1 MIMNLFKGKS
11 ILVTG
16 GTGSIGSIIVKKLLE
31 LNPRQIKVLS
41 RDETKQ
47 YNLAQELNFNPK
59 VRFLIGD
66 IRNKDRVN
74 KAMDNIDIV
83 FHAAAMKHILACEN
97 DPFEAVETNVHG
109 MQNIIDCA
117 MANNVKKVIGVSTD
131 KATDPVSVMG
141 CTKLLA
147 EKMML
152 AHYKGTHPTKFC
164 FVRFGNV
171 LNSRGSV
178 IPLFYKQIM
187 AGGPVTVTDERVC
200 RFFMSINQAV
210 GLIFKAS
217 GLMQDREIFILKDM
231 SVLKIYDLAKAMI
244 ELYAPKFGYDPE
256 EIKIK
261 ITGLKLGERLH
272 EKLLTED
279 EALFALENKA
289 MFIIVP
295 LVNYGLNK
303 KATLEK
309 YMKTMKAKKCK
320 VADYT
325 TESKKYLSVG
335 QIKKLLVKD
344 DKKMLETLNHYY

>member
-1 MIMNLFKGKS
+1 M
-11 ILVTG
+11 TG
-16 GTGSIGSIIVKKLLE
+16 GTGSIGSIIVKKLLK

-47 YNLAQELNFNPK
+47 YNLAQELNYNTR
-59 VRFLIGD
+59 VRLLIGD

-74 KAMDNIDIV
+74 KAMENIDIV
-83 FHAAAMKHILACEN
+83 FHAAAMKHIPACEN
-97 DPFEAVETNVHG
+97 DPFEAVETNVRG
-109 MQNIIDCA
+109 MQNIIDGA
-117 MANNVKKVIGVSTD
+117 MANNVEKVIGISTD

-152 AHYKGTHPTKFC
+152 AHYSGRYPTKFC

-187 AGGPVTVTDERVC
+187 AGGPVTVTDNRVC
-200 RFFMSINQAV
+200 RFFMSIDQAV

-217 GLMQDREIFILKDM
+217 SLMHDREIFILKNM
-231 SVLKIYDLAKAMI
+231 SVLKIYDLVKAMI
-244 ELYAPKFGYDPE
+244 ELYGPKFGYEPGK
-256 EIKIK
+256 IKIK

-279 EALFALENKA
+279 ESLYALESQE

-303 KATLEK
+303 KVSLKK
-309 YMKTMKAKKCK
+309 YMRIMEAKRCQ
-320 VADYT
+320 VGNYT
-325 TESKKYLSVG
+325 TARRKYLSVK
-335 QIKKLLVKD
+335 QIKNLLVKD
-344 DKKMLETLNHYY
+344 DGKMLETLNHYN

>member
-1 MIMNLFKGKS
+1 MAINNFAGKH

-31 LNPRQIKVLS
+31 LKPKQIRVLS

-47 YNLAQELNFNPK
+47 YNLAQELNYNPK
-59 VRFLIGD
+59 VRMLIGD
-66 IRNKDRVN
+66 IRNKDRVD
-74 KAMDNIDIV
+74 KAMENIDIV
-83 FHAAAMKHILACEN
+83 FHAAAMKHIPACEN
-97 DPFEAVETNVHG
+97 DPFEAVETNVRG
-109 MQNIIDCA
+109 IQNIIDCA
-117 MANNVKKVIGVSTD
+117 MANNVEKVIGISTD

-152 AHYKGTHPTKFC
+152 AHYKGSHPTKLC

-187 AGGPVTVTDERVC
+187 AGGPITVTDKRVC
-200 RFFMSINQAV
+200 RFFMSIDQAV

-217 GLMQDREIFILKDM
+217 GLLQDREIFILKNM

-244 ELYAPKFGYDPE
+244 GLYAPKFGYDPGQ
-256 EIKIK
+256 IKIK

-279 EALFALENKA
+279 ESLYALENKD

-295 LVNYGLNK
+295 LINYGPNK
-303 KATLEK
+303 KVSLKK
-309 YMKTMKAKKCK
+309 YMAIMKAKRCK
-320 VADYT
+320 VENYT
-325 TESKKYLSVG
+325 TESKKYLAEE
-335 QIKKLLVKD
+335 QIKKLLIKD
-344 DKKMLETLNHYY
+344 DKKMLATLNHYN

>member
-1 MIMNLFKGKS
+1 M
-11 ILVTG
+11 TG
-16 GTGSIGSIIVKKLLE
+16 GTGSIGSIIVKKLLK

-47 YNLAQELNFNPK
+47 YNLAQELNYNTR
-59 VRFLIGD
+59 VRLLIGD

-74 KAMDNIDIV
+74 KAMENIDIV
-83 FHAAAMKHILACEN
+83 FHAAAMKHIPACEN
-97 DPFEAVETNVHG
+97 DPFEAVETNVRG
-109 MQNIIDCA
+109 MQNIIDGA
-117 MANNVKKVIGVSTD
+117 MANNVEKVIGISTD

-152 AHYKGTHPTKFC
+152 AHYSGRYPTKFC

-178 IPLFYKQIM
+178 IPL
-187 AGGPVTVTDERVC
+187 
-200 RFFMSINQAV
+200 
-210 GLIFKAS
+210 IFKAS
-217 GLMQDREIFILKDM
+217 SLMHDREIFILKNM
-231 SVLKIYDLAKAMI
+231 SVLKIYDLVKAMI
-244 ELYAPKFGYDPE
+244 ELYGPKFGYEPGK
-256 EIKIK
+256 IKIK

-279 EALFALENKA
+279 ESLYALESQE

-303 KATLEK
+303 KVSLKK
-309 YMKTMKAKKCK
+309 YMRIMEAKRCQ
-320 VADYT
+320 VGNYT
-325 TESKKYLSVG
+325 TARRKYLSVK
-335 QIKKLLVKD
+335 QIKNLLVKD
-344 DKKMLETLNHYY
+344 DGKMLETLNHYN

>member
-1 MIMNLFKGKS
+1 MSRNYFEGKS

-31 LNPRQIKVLS
+31 LHPRQIRVLS

-47 YNLAQELNFNPK
+47 CNLAQELNHNPN
-59 VRFLIGD
+59 VRLLIGD
-66 IRNKDRVN
+66 IRNKDRVY
-74 KAMDNIDIV
+74 KAMENIDIV

-97 DPFEAVETNVHG
+97 DPFEAVETNVRG

-117 MANNVKKVIGVSTD
+117 MANDVEKVIGISTD

-152 AHYKGTHPTKFC
+152 AHYSGSHPTKFC

-187 AGGPVTVTDERVC
+187 AGGPVTVTDDRVC
-200 RFFMSINQAV
+200 RFFMSIDQAV
-210 GLIFKAS
+210 DLIFKAA
-217 GLMQDREIFILKDM
+217 GLMKNREIFILKGM
-231 SVLKIYDLAKAMI
+231 SVLRIADLAKAMI
-244 ELYAPKFGYDPE
+244 ELYAPKFGYNPRQ
-256 EIKIK
+256 IKIK
-261 ITGLKLGERLH
+261 FAGLKRGERLH
-272 EKLLTED
+272 EKLLTKD
-279 EALFALENKA
+279 ESFYALENKD

-295 LVNYGLNK
+295 VINRKANK
-303 KATLEK
+303 DTLFKK
-309 YMKTMKAKKCK
+309 YMDAKRCRVGDYSTEDKKC
-320 VADYT
+320 
-325 TESKKYLSVG
+325 SSVS
-335 QIKKLLVKD
+335 QIKELLLSDGKN
-344 DKKMLETLNHYY
+344 MLETLNNYH

>member
-1 MIMNLFKGKS
+1 MSKNLFAGKYV
-11 ILVTG
+11 LVTG

-31 LNPRQIKVLS
+31 LNPKQVKVLS

-47 YNLAQELNFNPK
+47 YNLAQELNYNPK

-66 IRNKDRVN
+66 IRDKDRLN

-97 DPFEAVETNVHG
+97 DPFEAVETNVRG

-117 MANNVKKVIGVSTD
+117 MANNVEKVIGVSTD

-147 EKMML
+147 EKIML

-187 AGGPVTVTDERVC
+187 AGGPVTVTNKEVC
-200 RFFMSINQAV
+200 RFFMTIDEAV
-210 GLIFKAS
+210 DLIFKAA
-217 GLMQDREIFILKDM
+217 GLMQDREIFILKNM

-244 ELYAPKFGYDPE
+244 ELYAPKFGYNPK
-256 EIKIK
+256 EIKIE

-279 EALFALENKA
+279 EALFALENQE
-289 MFIIVP
+289 MFILVP
-295 LVNYGLNK
+295 LVSYELNK
-303 KATLEK
+303 GVMLKK
-309 YMKTMKAKKCK
+309 YMADLKAKRCK
-320 VADYT
+320 VENYT
-325 TESKKYLSVG
+325 TEGKKHLSINL
-335 QIKKLLVKD
+335 IKKILVED

>member
-1 MIMNLFKGKS
+1 MATNLFKGKS

-31 LNPRQIKVLS
+31 FNPKQIRILS

-47 YNLAQELNFNPK
+47 YNLAQELNYNPK
-59 VRFLIGD
+59 VRLLIGD

-74 KAMDNIDIV
+74 KAMENIDIV
-83 FHAAAMKHILACEN
+83 FHAAAMKHIPACEN
-97 DPFEAVETNVHG
+97 DPSEAVETNVRG

-117 MANNVKKVIGVSTD
+117 MANDVEKVIGISTD

-152 AHYKGTHPTKFC
+152 AHYSGTHRTKFC

-187 AGGPVTVTDERVC
+187 AGGPVTVTDDRVR
-200 RFFMSINQAV
+200 RFFMSIDQAV
-210 GLIFKAS
+210 GLIFKAA
-217 GLMQDREIFILKDM
+217 GLMRDREIFILKDM

-244 ELYAPKFGYDPE
+244 ELYATKFGYRPGQI
-256 EIKIK
+256 EIKV
-261 ITGLKLGERLH
+261 TGLKLGERLH

-279 EALFALENKA
+279 ESLFALENKD

-295 LVNYGLNK
+295 LVNYGQNK
-303 KATLEK
+303 KVSFKK
-309 YMKTMKAKKCK
+309 YMAGMKAKKCQ
-320 VADYT
+320 VQNYT
-325 TESKKYLSVG
+325 TENQKNLSVD
-335 QIKKLLVKD
+335 QIKQLLVKD
-344 DKKMLETLNHYY
+344 DKKMLETLNYYN